1 MKIIQDTI
9 HGSIKFEDWIVKII
23 DTPQFQ
29 RLRRIKQ
36 LGFAYLVYPGAN
48 HTRFEHSIGTAHLA
62 LKIKERIDLDDYVIV
77 AALLHDIAHPPFSHS
92 SEALLEK
99 FMINH
104 EDIKFAVKGEL
115 KDVLDELGFKISKI
129 AKIVSGKEKS
139 IVSGDVDVDRM
150 DYLVRDSYYTGVAY
164 GIVDLERLI
173 NKMKFEDE
181 IIIEEGGLKAVESLL
196 ISRYLMYSTVY
207 YHHVCRIAKRMY
219 EKAML
224 RINFNVKRLFKMD
237 DCEALM
243 LLKKKEREFYEMIV
257 NRRLFKRAIYV
268 GKECLDL
275 EDVMKIDKEKAEREI
290 AEDAGVDEKYVIV
303 DVPKIEEIKEIKVKV
318 EINGKR
324 VPLEEISP
332 IVKILKEEDWKLG
345 VYTKKEFLEKVSKVA
360 RSYFGID

>member
-9 HGSIKFEDWIVKII
+9 HGSIKLEDWMLRII

-62 LKIKERIDLDDYVIV
+62 LRIKERIDLDDYIVV
-77 AALLHDIAHPPFSHS
+77 AALLHDVAHPPFSHS

-99 FMINH
+99 FMIKH
-104 EDIKFAVKGEL
+104 EDIRFAVRGEL
-115 KDVLDELGFKISKI
+115 KDVLDELGFKISEI
-129 AKIVSGKEKS
+129 AKIVSGKKKS

-164 GIVDLERLI
+164 GIVDLDRLI
-173 NKMKFEDE
+173 NKIKFEGE
-181 IIIEEGGLKAVESLL
+181 IVVEEGGLKAVESLL

-207 YHHVCRIAKRMY
+207 YHHVCRIAKKMY
-219 EKAML
+219 EKAMF
-224 RINFNVKRLFKMD
+224 RINFNLKRFFKMD

-243 LLKKKEREFYEMIV
+243 LLKKREREFYDMIT
-257 NRRLFKRAIYV
+257 NRKLFKRAIYV
-268 GKECLDL
+268 GKDSLDV
-275 EDVMKIDKEKAEREI
+275 EKVMKIDEKKAEKEI
-290 AEDAGVDEKYVIV
+290 AEEAGVDEKYVIV
-303 DVPKIEEIKEIKVKV
+303 DIPKIEESKELRVKV
-318 EINGKR
+318 EINEKI

-332 IVKILKEEDWKLG
+332 LVKILKEQDWKLG
-345 VYTKKEFLEKVSKVA
+345 VYTKKEYLEKVSKA
-360 RSYFGID
+360 AKNYFEMD